1 MIAAHLARIDALIS
15 IRICRVACLRLQMN
29 KCQESTKDSTVN
41 TPNLAHLRKINCQ
54 LTTKLLGLEKS
65 IQALKV
71 QISNYPPAE
80 MISLFRLVEFLGF
93 DAAED
98 KNLGRE
104 TCDF

>member
-1 MIAAHLARIDALIS
+1 
-15 IRICRVACLRLQMN
+15 
-29 KCQESTKDSTVN
+29 
-41 TPNLAHLRKINCQ
+41 
-54 LTTKLLGLEKS
+54 LGLEKS

-71 QISNYPPAE
+71 QISNYPPGE
-80 MISLFRLVEFLGF
+80 MMNLFRLVDFLGF

>member
-1 MIAAHLARIDALIS
+1 
-15 IRICRVACLRLQMN
+15 
-29 KCQESTKDSTVN
+29 
-41 TPNLAHLRKINCQ
+41 
-54 LTTKLLGLEKS
+54 LGLEKS

-104 TCDF
+104 TCDFWAQATAVPWKTHQASIDRCQWKHRGFHEEK